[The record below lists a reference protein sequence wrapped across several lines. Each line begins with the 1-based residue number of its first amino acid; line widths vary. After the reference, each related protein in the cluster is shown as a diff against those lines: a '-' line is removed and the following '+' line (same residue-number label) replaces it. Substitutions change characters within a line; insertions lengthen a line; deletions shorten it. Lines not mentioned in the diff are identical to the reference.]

1 MQFQRQ
7 SVRVME
13 ESHLL
18 SCIIVNPNRLT
29 FNTDFCQLIHRLLHA
44 INAERKMAQ
53 TTGLR
58 PVYTLRRVFLSENLQ
73 FRVFI
78 NTQIQLPVLA
88 LRAIVFSDDS
98 ETQLVYIKIL
108 SYFVVRY
115 NDCNMMYF

>member
-18 SCIIVNPNRLT
+18 SGIIVNPNRLT

-44 INAERKMAQ
+44 INAERKMTQ

-58 PVYTLRRVFLSENLQ
+58 PVYTLRRICLSENLQ
-73 FRVFI
+73 LCLLI
-78 NTQIQLPVLA
+78 DTQIQLPVLA
-88 LRAIVFSDDS
+88 LRAVVLSDDRES
-98 ETQLVYIKIL
+98 
-108 SYFVVRY
+108 
-115 NDCNMMYF
+115 